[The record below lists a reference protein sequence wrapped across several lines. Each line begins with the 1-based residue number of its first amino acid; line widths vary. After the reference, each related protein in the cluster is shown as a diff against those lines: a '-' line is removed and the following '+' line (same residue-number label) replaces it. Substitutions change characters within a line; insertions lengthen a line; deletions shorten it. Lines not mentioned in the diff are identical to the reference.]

1 VKNRTLLLWLGALG
15 PLSSAL
21 HAQQAGS
28 IRGVITDKDFGGPVI
43 EATVTIIGRPETAKT
58 ADQGNYLLRELP
70 PGTYTLIVSKDGYV
84 RQVRPNVVV
93 APGALVEIDVALA
106 GDFTDLEEYVVQ
118 DILALGGESEASQ
131 LQLRFE
137 SPSLMDSISAD
148 IIGRAG
154 ASNASD
160 ALRLVAG
167 ASLQNGKSAVIRG
180 LPDRYV
186 SSQLNGV
193 RLPSADEDKRAV
205 ELDQFPAAV
214 IESVQVTKTFTPDQQ
229 GDASGGAVDVRLKGV
244 PTEPLFFQWRIQSS
258 HNTQATGRSNFLS
271 YEGGGVHFSGRDG
284 GDRDPQIDLLGQ
296 NWDGAVG
303 VRREAA
309 PVDYKFSSAVGG
321 KTEIADGVRLGGFL
335 SVFYEHKTTHYNN
348 GRDESWW
355 VDVPGDPMTPQ
366 VTGSGVQSQDFQT
379 RLYDITRSTQQ
390 VQLGSLATVGLE
402 TDNHSVTFAWLNT
415 LTSEDSATLAE
426 DTRGKAYYFP
436 GYDPNNTST
445 PGHAESNAAP
455 YLRLETLQYSERST
469 DTLQLNGRH
478 TLPIEPGGALKS
490 PVLDWTVSKSAADKR
505 QPDKRVFGSRWDSTN
520 GGTFQPF
527 KPAANFT
534 VGNLQRIYKEIEE
547 DSNQYATNLKLPFD
561 QWSDLEGYLK
571 FGYFQ
576 DTVKR
581 TYDQDTFSNFSDNST
596 FNAPWEQFWS
606 ASFPFENHPITA
618 GLIDVDYVGDQKI
631 DAWYSMVDLPIV
643 AGLNVVAG
651 VRFENTSIDIVND
664 AESDVVWFPPGSSA
678 PAPLGPGEADVAFR
692 QEDALPALAVIYEVV
707 PDVTL
712 RAAYSETI
720 ARQTFKELTPILQQ
734 EYLGGPV
741 FVGNPELGMSALKNY
756 DLRAD
761 WTPNEGGLL
770 SASWFHKDIEN
781 PIEYVQRIASVF
793 DYTSAVNYPEG
804 KIDGIE
810 LEVRQQLAQFAKE
823 LDGFGVGAN
832 ATWIQSDVTLTQE
845 EIDGFNLPAIRAP
858 MTHRDMTNAPES
870 LFNTFLTWES
880 DRLGTRIGLFYTLT
894 GDTLISGAG
903 QANDRYVPNVYQVAF
918 DSLNFS
924 LSQRL
929 SDHIDLQFQAKNLTN
944 PAIEQVYR
952 SPYIGDDVT
961 KITYTR
967 GVDYSI
973 GIGGRVTF

>member
-1 VKNRTLLLWLGALG
+1 
-15 PLSSAL
+15 S
-21 HAQQAGS
+21 
-28 IRGVITDKDFGGPVI
+28 
-43 EATVTIIGRPETAKT
+43 AKT
-58 ADQGNYLLRELP
+58 SDQGNYLLREVQ

-93 APGALVEIDVALA
+93 GAGQLVEVDVALA

-118 DILALGGESEASQ
+118 DILALGGGSEDAQ

-148 IIGRAG
+148 LIGRAG
-154 ASNASD
+154 ASDAAG

-244 PTEPLFFQWRIQSS
+244 PDEPLFVQWRIQTS
-258 HNTQATGRSNFLS
+258 HNTQATGRSNFLG
-271 YEGGGVHFSGRDG
+271 YEGGGVHFFGRDG

-303 VRREAA
+303 VRREQA
-309 PVDYKFSSAVGG
+309 PVDFKWSGAFGG
-321 KTEIADGVRLGGFL
+321 KTEIADGVRLGGFV
-335 SVFYEHKTTHYNN
+335 SVFYEHKTTHYTN

-366 VTGSGVQSQDFQT
+366 TTGSGVLSQDFQT
-379 RLYDITRSTQQ
+379 RLYDVTRSTQA

-402 TDNHSVTFAWLNT
+402 TDNHAVNFAWLNS

-445 PGHAESNAAP
+445 PGHAETNAAP
-455 YLRLETLQYSERST
+455 YLRLETLQYSERMAG
-469 DTLQLNGRH
+469 TLQLNGRH
-478 TLPIEPGGALKS
+478 TLKLEPGGAMKS
-490 PVLDWTVSKSAADKR
+490 PELDWTASKSSATKT
-505 QPDKRVFGSRWDSTN
+505 QPDKRVFGSRWDSTF
-520 GGTFQPF
+520 GGTWSPF

-534 VGNLQRIYKEIEE
+534 IGNLQRIWKEVEE
-547 DSNQYATNLKLPFD
+547 DSTQYATNLKLPFEV
-561 QWSDLEGYLK
+561 SSELEGYLK
-571 FGYFQ
+571 FGFFE
-576 DTVKR
+576 DKVER
-581 TYDQDTFSNFSDNST
+581 TYDQDTFSNFNDNST
-596 FNAPWEQFWS
+596 FSGPFDQYWS

-618 GLIDVDYVGDQKI
+618 AEIDVDYRGEQQI
-631 DAWYSMVDLPIV
+631 DAWYAMADVPI
-643 AGLNVVAG
+643 ADGLHLIG
-651 VRFENTSIDIVND
+651 GIRFENTAIDIVND

-692 QEDALPALAVIYEVV
+692 QEDALPALAMVYEVM

-741 FVGNPELGMSALKNY
+741 FVGNPELQMSALRNY

-770 SASWFHKDIEN
+770 SLSWFHKDMDD
-781 PIEYVQRIASVF
+781 PIEYVQRVASVF

-804 KIDGIE
+804 KLDGIE
-810 LEVRQQLAQFAKE
+810 LEVRQDLAQLTKN
-823 LDGFGVGAN
+823 LDGLGVGLN
-832 ATWIQSDVTLTQE
+832 ATWIESEVTLTQE
-845 EIDGFNLPAIRAP
+845 EIDGFNLPSIQAP
-858 MTHRDMTNAPES
+858 MTTRDMTNAPES
-870 LFNTFLTWES
+870 IYNAYLTWES
-880 DRLGTRIGLFYTLT
+880 ESSGTRLGLFYTLT
-894 GDTLISGAG
+894 GDTLVAGAG
-903 QANDRYVPNVYQVAF
+903 QANDRFIPNVYQVAY

-924 LSQRL
+924 LTQRL
-929 SDHIDLQFQAKNLTN
+929 SEHVDFQFQAKNLTD
-944 PAIEQVYR
+944 PDIEQVYR
-952 SPYIGDDVT
+952 SPYIGSDVT
-961 KITYTR
+961 KISYTR
-967 GVDYSI
+967 GIDYSI